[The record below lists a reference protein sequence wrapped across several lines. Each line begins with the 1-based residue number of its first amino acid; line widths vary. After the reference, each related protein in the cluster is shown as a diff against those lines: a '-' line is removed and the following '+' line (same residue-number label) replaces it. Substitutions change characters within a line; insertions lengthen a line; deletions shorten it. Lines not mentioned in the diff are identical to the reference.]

1 MSQKLHLPSN
11 QLPEK
16 RCAGLLIARCI
27 ICVKLSI
34 QPDDSTP
41 RLTPRGTSSA
51 AFVRSTKKINLERRS
66 LRGREISVSSDEE
79 EEDDEDE
86 EGGGGGGKTRKTAKT
101 PPPKRKLKSREELKQ
116 QKQNKV
122 GVGAVVALF

>member
-1 MSQKLHLPSN
+1 M
-11 QLPEK
+11 
-16 RCAGLLIARCI
+16 
-27 ICVKLSI
+27 
-34 QPDDSTP
+34 
-41 RLTPRGTSSA
+41 TPRGTSSA

-79 EEDDEDE
+79 EDDEDE
-86 EGGGGGGKTRKTAKT
+86 EGGNGKTRKAAKT

-122 GVGAVVALF
+122 GVEATIALFSLPSLD